1 MAGKSKS
8 VYICSQCGYESAK
21 WFGCC
26 PGCGEWNTMNEE
38 IKAAAVPPKAS
49 AASAHGMKTYALN
62 EITADE
68 EIRYKTGLS
77 ELDRVLGGGIVK
89 GSLVLLSGDPGIG
102 KSTIL
107 LQICEHLGSSLD
119 ILMSPVRS
127 QSISSS
133 SERTGSASKARPS
146 PL

>member
-38 IKAAAVPPKAS
+38 IKAATVSPKAS

-89 GSLVLLSGDPGIG
+89 GSLVLLSGDPANRRYCSRYASI
-102 KSTIL
+102 SAAVLIF
-107 LQICEHLGSSLD
+107 S
-119 ILMSPVRS
+119 MSRERS
-127 QSISSS
+127 PSISSS
-133 SERTGSASKARPS
+133 SGRTGSASKARLS